1 LFIILVIETADKDT
15 TLKLKIA
22 PSKLTE
28 LFMVLQN
35 ETHYYW
41 QRPNRIHYD
50 NILPPLIEYNFFGG
64 AFSFSGSFRASHRS
78 FDT

>member
-1 LFIILVIETADKDT
+1 
-15 TLKLKIA
+15 
-22 PSKLTE
+22 
-28 LFMVLQN
+28 MVLQN